1 MTKILYQMYDAVN
14 NDILKLVA
22 IAIVAD
28 TVFGV
33 IRAIKE
39 HKFNSSFGI
48 DGAIRKVSMILSI
61 TFCIAVDMVI
71 NLNFI
76 GFLPD
81 PFLKWLSDN
90 MHVNQIGLGAFFG
103 VLFVAYEMVSILK
116 NMTLCGLPTK
126 KLYNY
131 VRNFLEKYTNELPSE
146 DPKVDED
153 EEDDGEDKYYG

>member
-1 MTKILYQMYDAVN
+1 MKDIFYQMYAAVN

-33 IRAIKE
+33 IRAVKE

-48 DGAIRKVSMILSI
+48 DGAIRKISMVLCI
-61 TFCIAVDMVI
+61 TFCIAVDIVVK
-71 NLNFI
+71 LNFI

-81 PFLKWLSDN
+81 SALDWVGEN
-90 MHVNQIGLGAFFG
+90 MHINQIGLGAFFG
-103 VLFVAYEMVSILK
+103 VLFIAYEIVSILK

-126 KLYNY
+126 RVYNY

-153 EEDDGEDKYYG
+153 EDDDGEDEYYG

>member
-1 MTKILYQMYDAVN
+1 MSRILYQMYDAVN

-22 IAIVAD
+22 VAIVAD

-48 DGAIRKVSMILSI
+48 DGAIRKVSMILCI
-61 TFCIAVDMVI
+61 TFCIAVDIVVE
-71 NLNFI
+71 LNFI

-81 PFLKWLSDN
+81 PALKWLSETL
-90 MHVNQIGLGAFFG
+90 HISRIGLGAFFG
-103 VLFVAYEMVSILK
+103 VLFIAYEIVSILK

-126 KLYNY
+126 RLYNF
-131 VRNFLEKYTNELPSE
+131 VRNFLEKYTDELPSE
-146 DPKVDED
+146 EEALTDGKEDPTN
-153 EEDDGEDKYYG
+153 